1 MKIKIVNIDTVS
13 LNIDDLGIIL
23 QPGEYTYLDHF
34 KEISIL
40 ESVDLKDAIESL
52 KCEVYVDNSV
62 YNYSDFLLNFEN
74 ITTGK
79 HDRLDT
85 LTHNL
90 YEDSFMKTTKEY
102 NQVKYITYF
111 TDSTMT
117 AKTREEEIVR
127 DENGRSI
134 KIINRVYD
142 NDQNIVCVEEQIL
155 NRNIDGKVESIT
167 LNRE

>member
-1 MKIKIVNIDTVS
+1 MKIKIVNIDS
-13 LNIDDLGIIL
+13 NILNINDLGIIL

-40 ESVDLKDAIESL
+40 ESIDLKSAIESL
-52 KCEVYVDNSV
+52 KCEIYIDNSS

-79 HDRLDT
+79 HDRLNT
-85 LTHNL
+85 LAHNL
-90 YEDSFMKTTKEY
+90 YEDSFMKTTKES

-111 TDSTMT
+111 MDSTMT

-142 NDQNIVCVEEQIL
+142 DDQNVVCVEEQIL
-155 NRNIDGKVESIT
+155 NRNTDGKVESIT

>member
-1 MKIKIVNIDTVS
+1 MKIKIVNIDTIS

-40 ESVDLKDAIESL
+40 ESVDLKSAIESL
-52 KCEVYVDNSV
+52 KCEIYIDNSS

-79 HDRLDT
+79 HDRLNT
-85 LTHNL
+85 LAHNL
-90 YEDSFMKTTKEY
+90 YEDSFMKTTKES

-142 NDQNIVCVEEQIL
+142 DDQNVVCVEEQIL
-155 NRNIDGKVESIT
+155 NRNTDGKVESIT